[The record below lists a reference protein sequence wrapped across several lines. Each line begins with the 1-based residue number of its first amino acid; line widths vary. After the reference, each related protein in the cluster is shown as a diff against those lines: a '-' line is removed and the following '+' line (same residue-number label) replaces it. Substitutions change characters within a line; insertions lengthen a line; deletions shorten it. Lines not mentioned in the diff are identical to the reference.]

1 MRLALRIAALI
12 DRLTERIG
20 LAVSWLSLAMI
31 LVGAYNTI
39 VRYSGRFLGWN
50 LSSNL
55 YLELQWYLFSLI
67 FLLGA
72 AYTLRQNA
80 HVRVDVLYDRFSPR
94 TKAWVDLVGSL
105 VFLIPFC
112 VFGLIVSWPAVAS
125 SWAIREAS
133 SDPGGLPRY
142 PIKTV
147 ILVAFALLI
156 LQAISEVI
164 HRIAFLKAY
173 ETERSRGALRV

>member
-1 MRLALRIAALI
+1 MRIALRIARSI
-12 DRLTERIG
+12 DRLTTWVG
-20 LAVSWLSLAMI
+20 VGVSWLSLAMI

-39 VRYSGRFLGWN
+39 VRYSGRFLGFN

-94 TKAWVDLVGSL
+94 TRALVDLIGGVA
-105 VFLIPFC
+105 FLIPFC
-112 VFGLIVSWPAVAS
+112 IVGLLVSWPAVS
-125 SWAIREAS
+125 NSWAIREAS

-147 ILVAFALLI
+147 ILIAFGLLI
-156 LQAISEVI
+156 LQAISESI
-164 HRIAFLKAY
+164 HRLAFLRGHA
-173 ETERSRGALRV
+173 EERTGGGLRV